1 MANSYLCEN
10 PGVRNLVI
18 TSKRSLYLCANRF
31 HKIEFRKLSVSS
43 SLKSDSCVRDSNLSC
58 KYIVLL

>member
-1 MANSYLCEN
+1 MSKSCFCEN

-18 TSKRSLYLCANRF
+18 TSKTSLYLCANRF

-43 SLKSDSCVRDSNLSC
+43 SLKSDSCARDSNLSC
-58 KYIVLL
+58 EYIVLL